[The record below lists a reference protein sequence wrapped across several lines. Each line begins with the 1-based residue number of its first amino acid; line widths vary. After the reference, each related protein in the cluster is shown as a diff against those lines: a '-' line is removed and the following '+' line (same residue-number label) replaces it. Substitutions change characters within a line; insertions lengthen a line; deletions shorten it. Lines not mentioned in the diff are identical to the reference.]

1 MEKLL
6 LLSDIHGSVRRA
18 AAVLCA
24 HSDCT
29 GVIFLGDGARHVE
42 YLQSLAPHAAFFAV
56 KGNCDTPLD
65 GVPQEE
71 LTFECA
77 GHRLLCCHGHRYF
90 VKSGTGA
97 LLAAAKRA
105 GADIALF
112 GHTHLPHEEYDS
124 ESGIYL
130 FNPGSIGSPRE
141 GKPTYGLL
149 TLSGGNVLFS
159 LGDAE

>member
-6 LLSDIHGSVRRA
+6 VLSDIHGSVRRA

-24 HSDCT
+24 HTDC
-29 GVIFLGDGARHVE
+29 GMVLFLGDGARHID
-42 YLQSLAPHAAFFAV
+42 YLRTLAPHAAFIAV

-65 GVPQEE
+65 GAPREE
-71 LTFECA
+71 VLFECE
-77 GHRLLCCHGHRYF
+77 GRRLFCCHGHRYS

-97 LLAAAKRA
+97 LLAAAKRVD
-105 GADIALF
+105 ADVALF
-112 GHTHLPHEEYDS
+112 GHTHLPHEEYCA

-130 FNPGSIGSPRE
+130 FNPGSIGAPRE

-149 TLSGGNVLFS
+149 TLSGGDVLFS
-159 LGDAE
+159 LGEIE